1 MKNLKDEMAQK
12 AEQSGN
18 PKKNK
23 VDITK
28 LVKERQLMETMN
40 LSRTTVHRMKES
52 GLPHYKVGR
61 STRFLED
68 EVKVWIE
75 NVWNVDFVKK
85 ADPDKLTNVELLQKL
100 DISRTALHRL
110 RKQGLPFVKISHRIA
125 YDLEEVEQWLGQQR
139 RGQDIQL

>member
-1 MKNLKDEMAQK
+1 MKKPKDVTEQK
-12 AEQSGN
+12 AEQSV
-18 PKKNK
+18 KKKK

-28 LVKERQLMETMN
+28 LVKEKQLLETMS

-68 EVKVWIE
+68 EVRVWIE
-75 NVWNVDFVKK
+75 NVWNIDFLKK
-85 ADPDKLTNVELLQKL
+85 VAPDKMTNDELLQKL

-110 RKQGLPFVKISHRIA
+110 RKQGLPFVKINNRVA
-125 YDLEEVEQWLGQQR
+125 YDLEEVEEWLGQQR
-139 RGQDIQL
+139 IGQDIIHH